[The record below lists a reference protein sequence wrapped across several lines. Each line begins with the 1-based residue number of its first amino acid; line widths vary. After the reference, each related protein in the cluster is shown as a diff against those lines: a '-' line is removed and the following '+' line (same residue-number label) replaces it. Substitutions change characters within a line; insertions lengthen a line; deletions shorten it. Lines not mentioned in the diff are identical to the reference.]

1 MIYLINGD
9 LINAPRQGIGPDHAL
24 RGWDAGID
32 QYCRR
37 KWRPQTTKKTQ
48 EQTKKKKHRNWIV
61 FAEDVVDVDDGCG
74 VTDLGVKGVMEHSPA
89 IELLYKLI
97 AR

>member
-1 MIYLINGD
+1 MINLINGD

-37 KWRPQTTKKTQ
+37 KWRPQTTKKTTRADKENKNIAIGQ
-48 EQTKKKKHRNWIV
+48 CLLKMLWMSMM
-61 FAEDVVDVDDGCG
+61 VVV
-74 VTDLGVKGVMEHSPA
+74 
-89 IELLYKLI
+89 LLTWV
-97 AR
+97 